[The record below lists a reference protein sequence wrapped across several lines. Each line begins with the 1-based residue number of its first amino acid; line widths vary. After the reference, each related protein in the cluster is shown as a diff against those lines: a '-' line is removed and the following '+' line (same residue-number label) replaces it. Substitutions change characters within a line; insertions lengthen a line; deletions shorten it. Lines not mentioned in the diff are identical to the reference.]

1 MNTGDVIIQLMQEQG
16 VVRPRDL
23 RDRGI
28 PVASLYWLHK
38 QGRVLRTGRG
48 LYTLPD
54 ADFSKHHSLAM
65 ACKRVPHGVVCLLSA
80 LAFHQLGSQLPF
92 EVWMAIDRKA
102 RLPKVSYPAL
112 RIVRFSAQALAE
124 GIEVHQVEGIAVPVY
139 SPAKTV
145 ADCFKYRHKIGLDV
159 ALEALREYRRSQR
172 GTERDLWRYAGV
184 CRVAQVMKPYLEATA

>member
-1 MNTGDVIIQLMQEQG
+1 MSTGDEIIQLMQEQG
-16 VVRPRDL
+16 VVRPQDL
-23 RDRGI
+23 RERGI

-48 LYTLPD
+48 LYILPN
-54 ADFSKHHSLAM
+54 ADFSEHHSLAE

-112 RIVRFSAQALAE
+112 RIVRFSVQALTA
-124 GIEVHQVEGIAVPVY
+124 GIEVHQVEGVAVPVY

-159 ALEALREYRRSQR
+159 ALEALRECRRVQR
-172 GTERDLWRYAGV
+172 CTERDLWRYAEV
-184 CRVAQVMKPYLEATA
+184 CRVTQVMKPYLEATA